1 MAAPVFKEFMNDDEA
16 VKAVDELKT
25 KVDEDN
31 IYILTHDDD
40 HTKRVANR
48 ADANTVGASE
58 TGITTSVKNVFRKKG
73 DELRAK
79 FEELGFSETEA
90 NNLESELDKGAVIV
104 VVKDAP
110 AGITL

>member
-16 VKAVDELKT
+16 VKAVNELKT
-25 KVDEDN
+25 QVDEDN

-48 ADANTVGASE
+48 ADANKVGASE

-79 FEELGFSETEA
+79 FEELGFSETES

>member
-1 MAAPVFKEFMNDDEA
+1 MFFA
-16 VKAVDELKT
+16 
-25 KVDEDN
+25 
-31 IYILTHDDD
+31 
-40 HTKRVANR
+40 
-48 ADANTVGASE
+48 
-58 TGITTSVKNVFRKKG
+58 KKG